1 MGRGGGGKQL
11 YLATSREDMREA
23 HTILASYFID
33 SLCSLRMYTPQSIS
47 NVLTQSG
54 FTVVSL
60 NFGSFSQTEII
71 SHAQE
76 DIISTD
82 ADIMHFN

>member
-1 MGRGGGGKQL
+1 MGGGGGKQL

-23 HTILASYFID
+23 HTILESYFID

-54 FTVVSL
+54 L
-60 NFGSFSQTEII
+60 LSFLSILV
-71 SHAQE
+71 
-76 DIISTD
+76 
-82 ADIMHFN
+82 HFPKPKL